1 MMEMVGV
8 VIYNSEG
15 EEKVKVEGDSCSSKV
30 DEMVLLGEEVE
41 VEVEEIYSN
50 MEEMMVM
57 VEESSCSNKKVEQG
71 ICNNMM
77 VVLQGILLN
86 TSPSIRKL
94 H

>member
-41 VEVEEIYSN
+41 VEVEVEEIYSN

-77 VVLQGILLN
+77 WWW
-86 TSPSIRKL
+86 KW
-94 H
+94 